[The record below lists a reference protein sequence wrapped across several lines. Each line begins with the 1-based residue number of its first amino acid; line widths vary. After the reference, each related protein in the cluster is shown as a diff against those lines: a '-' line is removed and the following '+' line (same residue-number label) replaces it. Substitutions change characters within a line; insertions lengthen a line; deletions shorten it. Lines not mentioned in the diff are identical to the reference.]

1 MSMLFDRYA
10 SEEFDSNYDDCL
22 EDIKKQLAVRKR
34 GTNKVLYYI
43 YGEYVA
49 GAVAEQY
56 CMSLEKIRRLP
67 RDYFKWLVDNKKKY
81 TIIDDHYFCY
91 GWDDVKKMKKEIINK
106 PNKVFINGGN
116 NMHLVTKAEMVCNQA
131 KLIIRDY
138 EKHGDL
144 DQDTKE
150 DAIYCQGSVDVLIDV
165 IGNGY
170 DIGVTVDELED
181 LWEKLQE
188 ILF

>member
-1 MSMLFDRYA
+1 
-10 SEEFDSNYDDCL
+10 
-22 EDIKKQLAVRKR
+22 
-34 GTNKVLYYI
+34 
-43 YGEYVA
+43 
-49 GAVAEQY
+49 
-56 CMSLEKIRRLP
+56 
-67 RDYFKWLVDNKKKY
+67 
-81 TIIDDHYFCY
+81 
-91 GWDDVKKMKKEIINK
+91 
-106 PNKVFINGGN
+106 
-116 NMHLVTKAEMVCNQA
+116 MHLVTKAEMVCNQA

-150 DAIYCQGSVDVLIDV
+150 DVIYCQGSIDVLIDV

>member
-43 YGEYVA
+43 YGEYMA
-49 GAVAEQY
+49 DAVAEQY
-56 CMSLEKIRRLP
+56 CMSLEKIRR
-67 RDYFKWLVDNKKKY
+67 
-81 TIIDDHYFCY
+81 
-91 GWDDVKKMKKEIINK
+91 
-106 PNKVFINGGN
+106 
-116 NMHLVTKAEMVCNQA
+116 
-131 KLIIRDY
+131 
-138 EKHGDL
+138 
-144 DQDTKE
+144 
-150 DAIYCQGSVDVLIDV
+150 
-165 IGNGY
+165 
-170 DIGVTVDELED
+170 GVTVDELED